1 MQMPPSTVH
10 EGYLADITIP
20 CFYSITKATF
30 EHPPMSVTASL
41 TTETER
47 KPRLLVL
54 FGRHHCSTNWSTNAD
69 VVLVTHRRAQLNLEL
84 FGSETI
90 VFQGSTMSSH
100 DTVSVRC
107 TDETAWQEENI
118 ILFWFPNSP
127 KVDVLQSDAPG
138 DSATQT
144 AIALAPPVLL
154 HQALRIHDVFIRI
167 RTSKNINPTGCLW
180 CCSPWK

>member
-1 MQMPPSTVH
+1 MSPCTVG
-10 EGYLADITIP
+10 ERYRADITILR
-20 CFYSITKATF
+20 FRSITRATF
-30 EHPPMSVTASL
+30 KHPSMCVTVSL
-41 TTETER
+41 ITGTR
-47 KPRLLVL
+47 PKPRLLVL

-69 VVLVTHRRAQLNLEL
+69 VVLGTHRRAQLNLEL
-84 FGSETI
+84 FVSETI

-180 CCSPWK
+180 CCSP